1 MGERRAPGVEDGGQ
15 ADARAQMLRVGG
27 DREQRVGSGS
37 EQEVV
42 DGGLVLERDRADR
55 RRQSKDD

>member
-1 MGERRAPGVEDGGQ
+1 MSAEPQVWRDGGQ
-15 ADARAQMLRVGG
+15 ADARAQMRRVGG

-42 DGGLVLERDRADR
+42 DGGAC
-55 RRQSKDD
+55 SWNAIAPIAAGKAKTT